1 MGKWTLFIVIYIHV
15 YITCIYYNGA
25 YDKNIFYY
33 LKADREM
40 LYMYLLIISS
50 MIYETFLRLN
60 LVI

>member
-15 YITCIYYNGA
+15 FTIMVHMIKIYS
-25 YDKNIFYY
+25 YY

-50 MIYETFLRLN
+50 MIYETFFRLN